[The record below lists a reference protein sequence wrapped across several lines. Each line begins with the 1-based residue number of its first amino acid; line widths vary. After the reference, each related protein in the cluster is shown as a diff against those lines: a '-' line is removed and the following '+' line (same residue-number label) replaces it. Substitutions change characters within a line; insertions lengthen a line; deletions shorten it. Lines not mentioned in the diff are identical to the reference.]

1 MKRKWVLFLVTISVF
16 LTCFAG
22 CDNKPGS
29 SGGGSGG
36 NKVTGELAFP
46 EITGFTGDKVTI
58 LASSLTVSDKTAQLL
73 KNEYGLTAEVIQ
85 ASDPQARLTAMILS
99 DEAPDLMK
107 VGRGTL
113 DLVTYNIVQPLD
125 GYIDL
130 THPFYKDLLT
140 AYDATEWAGSHYS
153 LVTGITRNAGMLYN
167 RKLFEDA
174 GLENPWEQYKA
185 DTWDWEAFRDAAKE
199 ITVDENNDNEPD
211 TYGFAF
217 YRPQVWPYTTGVP
230 FSTFDGKNLK
240 ITNNLDNADIS
251 RAMNFIYDMLAV
263 DGTGMANYK
272 DVLDKFGNGKVGMMI
287 FDANII
293 GMPEVQKLAE
303 KGEVGMA
310 PLPRDPK
317 ADKYYSY
324 TTIQADIIPVG
335 AKNPKGAIAYNAV
348 ERYLALSPEEKQ
360 AEIDSR
366 KKDMHF
372 DEEMEEQ
379 YQAMHLQEGT
389 VYPVIDQMDGVGYN
403 ATWFCIYSPLP
414 WSTVVE
420 AQMPLAE
427 AYVQRMLMAKEID
440 KPTGPKNLELFEV
453 YSTGTD
459 KPLSTEFFPLIS
471 GANPNLEIYLD
482 TDNAHQGNYAAKV
495 CYVIDKADK
504 VQWTGFSKEL
514 GITWATNDT
523 LTFWAKGDGTLQKMT
538 IKVQDSQMEWTY
550 TMNIE
555 GGDGK
560 AYEIPLSEFSPP
572 DWWEGDAAMDLS
584 KIDSIAFQL
593 EASGEHFV
601 YMDDIRVIAKNG

>member
-1 MKRKWVLFLVTISVF
+1 MIYISSLFYRWTIIVKDSVQITLFVLVMQMIQTISFKFIRSFFRRFVSHDRECTF
-16 LTCFAG
+16 PI
-22 CDNKPGS
+22 KGS
-29 SGGGSGG
+29 
-36 NKVTGELAFP
+36 V
-46 EITGFTGDKVTI
+46 
-58 LASSLTVSDKTAQLL
+58 
-73 KNEYGLTAEVIQ
+73 
-85 ASDPQARLTAMILS
+85 
-99 DEAPDLMK
+99 
-107 VGRGTL
+107 
-113 DLVTYNIVQPLD
+113 
-125 GYIDL
+125 
-130 THPFYKDLLT
+130 
-140 AYDATEWAGSHYS
+140 
-153 LVTGITRNAGMLYN
+153 
-167 RKLFEDA
+167 
-174 GLENPWEQYKA
+174 
-185 DTWDWEAFRDAAKE
+185 
-199 ITVDENNDNEPD
+199 
-211 TYGFAF
+211 
-217 YRPQVWPYTTGVP
+217 
-230 FSTFDGKNLK
+230 
-240 ITNNLDNADIS
+240 
-251 RAMNFIYDMLAV
+251 
-263 DGTGMANYK
+263 
-272 DVLDKFGNGKVGMMI
+272 
-287 FDANII
+287 
-293 GMPEVQKLAE
+293 
-303 KGEVGMA
+303 
-310 PLPRDPK
+310 
-317 ADKYYSY
+317 
-324 TTIQADIIPVG
+324 
-335 AKNPKGAIAYNAV
+335 
-348 ERYLALSPEEKQ
+348 
-360 AEIDSR
+360 
-366 KKDMHF
+366 
-372 DEEMEEQ
+372 